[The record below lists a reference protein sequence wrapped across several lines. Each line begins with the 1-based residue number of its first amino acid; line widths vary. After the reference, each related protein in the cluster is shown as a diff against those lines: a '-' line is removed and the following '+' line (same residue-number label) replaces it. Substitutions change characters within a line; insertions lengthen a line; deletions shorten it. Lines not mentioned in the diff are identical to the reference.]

1 MLSDVKLVIL
11 GIVCFSFLKISFFFF
26 FQTHFKESNFF
37 FFLRKKELCS
47 SEMYSFVILWF
58 KEYFNFYE
66 FQKQN
71 FCTREF
77 IGESVLLTSE
87 CQILVLNH
95 SHPITERI

>member
-1 MLSDVKLVIL
+1 MLSNVKLVIL
-11 GIVCFSFLKISFFFF
+11 GILCFSFLKISFYF
-26 FQTHFKESNFF
+26 FQTHFKEPKFFF
-37 FFLRKKELCS
+37 FFLKKKELFS
-47 SEMYSFVILWF
+47 SEMYSFAILWF

-95 SHPITERI
+95 RHPITERI